1 MRAFVLLLLLAWPA
15 AGQDPLETP
24 AVPDRELLRRLDS
37 AELVLV
43 GTVREVREPAGGRK
57 VLGSEHD
64 PLWREAILK
73 VGSLEKG
80 RPESPTVTFLFA
92 SSRDVQWAGSP
103 KVREGQ
109 EAVWLLRREQKP
121 GLLGRDLVILEPLD
135 VLPLDEL
142 ERVRRLIRNLP

>member
-15 AGQDPLETP
+15 AGQEL

-37 AELVLV
+37 AELVLL
-43 GTVREVREPAGGRK
+43 GTVREVREPVGGRK
-57 VLGSEHD
+57 VPGSEHD
-64 PLWREAILK
+64 PVWREAILK

-80 RPESPTVTFLFA
+80 RPGSPTVTFLFA
-92 SSRDVQWAGSP
+92 SSRDVQWAGAP
-103 KVREGQ
+103 KAREGQ
-109 EAVWLLRREQKP
+109 EAIWLLRREQKP

-135 VLPLDEL
+135 VLPPGEL